1 MFMENWYRR
10 KDAWLRARPAVC
22 RALLRVS
29 RALTLLVY
37 AVYIGGMALLL
48 AEAIAGVRPWQQL
61 IRFVLV
67 PAVTFLAGSALR
79 ARLNAPRPYEVLQ
92 LPPIAHKDTR
102 GKSFPS
108 RHVFSAFMI
117 AMTWYAVYPGIGIA
131 LLAVG
136 ALLAVIRVVG
146 GVHYPRDVVVG
157 AVTGI
162 VAGLIGFWLIP

>member
-1 MFMENWYRR
+1 MLMENWYRR
-10 KDAWLRARPAVC
+10 KDAWLRARPTVC

-67 PAVTFLAGSALR
+67 PAVTFLTGSALR

-108 RHVFSAFMI
+108 RHVFSA
-117 AMTWYAVYPGIGIA
+117 AVISSALFYLHPWLGAVFGVVA
-131 LLAVG
+131 LLQAAGRV
-136 ALLAVIRVVG
+136 LL
-146 GVHYPRDVVVG
+146 GVHWLRDVLAG
-157 AVTGI
+157 LAFGWLC
-162 VAGLIGFWLIP
+162 GLIGFWLI